1 MLEFFKN
8 NANKNVH
15 TAEVVDWV
23 TVEYK
28 KRTEKPFRDPDR
40 QIRQL
45 YSDGILQKIKNGCY
59 RYDPNYK
66 PSTVSG
72 DSFTQAQ
79 RDEILEAGN
88 YRCCI
93 CGVSEA
99 EGAQLHVDHVVPRSK
114 GGRATVD
121 NGQVLCSHHNNMKK
135 NYGQTETCKRMYNVL
150 YQQAVNLNDTKML
163 SFLRDV
169 MEVYDN
175 HNINSHI
182 NWDQSNRFMKPTSIH
197 KSARTKKASIK
208 KARPSKDMIDT
219 QGSIQKESSG
229 TLAKKFLK
237 TSSSEINNE

>member
-1 MLEFFKN
+1 MITQGEIVLEFFKN
-8 NANKNVH
+8 NENKNVL
-15 TAEVVDWV
+15 TPDVVDWV

-28 KRTEKPFRDPDR
+28 KRTGKPFRDPDR
-40 QIRQL
+40 QIRKL

-66 PSTVSG
+66 SSTVTG

-79 RDEILEAGN
+79 REVILEEGN

-121 NGQVLCSHHNNMKK
+121 NGQVLCSLHNNMKK
-135 NYGQTETCKRMYNVL
+135 NYGQTETCKRMYKIL
-150 YQQAVNLNDTKML
+150 YKKALNLNDIKML
-163 SFLRDV
+163 SFLQDI
-169 MEVYDN
+169 MEVYDK

-182 NWDQSNRFMKPTSIH
+182 NWDQNDRH
-197 KSARTKKASIK
+197 LKSTDIRKSTKTKEASIK
-208 KARPSKDMIDT
+208 KAHSTKDLADS
-219 QGSIQKESSG
+219 QRSIQK
-229 TLAKKFLK
+229 
-237 TSSSEINNE
+237 